1 MTVETGDRAPGFALP
16 SAPGHEVDVGR
27 LFGSETVVLLFFPLA
42 FSSTCTTELC
52 TFRDRWDEFSELD
65 ARVFAISV
73 DSPFVTDLFRREE
86 NIPFPVLSDFN
97 RDVAERYGVL
107 YDELLGLEGVGKRS
121 VFVIG
126 PDGRVVY
133 RWVSEDP
140 GVEPDYDGVRE
151 AVRAGVRT
159 A

>member
-1 MTVETGDRAPGFALP
+1 MPVEEGDRAPGFTLP
-16 SAPGHEVDVGR
+16 AAPGQDIDI
-27 LFGSETVVLLFFPLA
+27 GSLIGVERVVLLFFPLA
-42 FSSTCTTELC
+42 FSPTCTTELG
-52 TFRDRWDEFSELD
+52 TFRDRWEEFDDLD

-86 NIPFPVLSDFN
+86 SIPFPVLSDFN
-97 RDVAERYGVL
+97 REVAERYGVL

-126 PDGRVVY
+126 PDGTVTY

-140 GVEPDYDGVRE
+140 GVEPDYDAIRE
-151 AVRAGVRT
+151 AVRSA
-159 A
+159 

>member
-1 MTVETGDRAPGFALP
+1 VAVEEGDRAPGFTLP
-16 SAPGHEVDVGR
+16 SAPGKDIDVGA
-27 LFGSETVVLLFFPLA
+27 LIGNETVVLLFFPLA
-42 FSSTCTTELC
+42 FSPTCTSELC
-52 TFRDRWDEFSELD
+52 TFRDRWTEFSKLD
-65 ARVFAISV
+65 ARFFAISV

-86 NIPFPVLSDFN
+86 GVPFPVLSDFN

-126 PDGRVVY
+126 ADGKVAY

-140 GVEPDYDGVRE
+140 GVEPDYAEVRE
-151 AVRAGVRT
+151 AIRT

>member
-1 MTVETGDRAPGFALP
+1 MMIGEGDTAPGFTLP
-16 SAPGHEVDVGR
+16 SAPGHDIDVGALIGKER
-27 LFGSETVVLLFFPLA
+27 VVLLFFPLA
-42 FSSTCTTELC
+42 FSPTCTSELC
-52 TFRDRWDEFSELD
+52 TFRDRWSEFAELD
-65 ARVFAISV
+65 ARVFALSV

-86 NIPFPVLSDFN
+86 GIPFPVLSDFN
-97 RDVAERYGVL
+97 RDVAGRYGVL

-126 PDGRVVY
+126 RDGRVVY

-140 GVEPDYDGVRE
+140 GVEPDYDAVRE
-151 AVRAGVRT
+151 AIRA